1 MTSQANP
8 HIRDW
13 TVDRHGVGDE
23 SMTDQVAIVTGGG
36 LGIGKAVTRALAA
49 RGAAVVIVGRR
60 LGVLESAAD
69 ELSRE
74 GASDI
79 VPMSGDTTD
88 TDSIRHVVE
97 TTAALFGRVD
107 ILVNGAA
114 APAGLVR
121 NDVEQADPEALLADL
136 NTKVVGYFRCIQAV
150 VPHMRKRGYGRI
162 VNIGG
167 LTGRSSHALS
177 GMRNVAIVHMT
188 KALSDQLGP
197 AGITVNTLHP
207 GVVETE
213 HIHELYAK
221 NAAAEGITPEEVEQ
235 NFIARTPVRRVLS
248 AEEVADAISFF
259 ASRRSGG
266 ITGESLGI
274 DGGLTRGIFL

>member
-1 MTSQANP
+1 MGEPDMSETTILQQP
-8 HIRDW
+8 CPG
-13 TVDRHGVGDE
+13 VDDE
-23 SMTDQVAIVTGGG
+23 SMTGQVAIVTGGG
-36 LGIGKAVTRALAA
+36 LGIGRAVTRGLAA
-49 RGAAVVIVGRR
+49 RGATVVIVARR
-60 LGVLESAAD
+60 LPLLEAAAA
-69 ELSRE
+69 ELLAE
-74 GASDI
+74 GASEV

-88 TDSIRHVVE
+88 TESVRHVVE
-97 TTAALFGRVD
+97 TTAAMFGRVD

-150 VPHMRKRGYGRI
+150 APYMRGRNYGRI

-177 GMRNVAIVHMT
+177 GMRNVAVVHMT

-221 NAAAEGITPEEVEQ
+221 NAVAEGITPEQVEQ
-235 NFIARTPVRRVLS
+235 NFIARTPIRRVLS
-248 AEEVADAISFF
+248 AEEVADAVCFF
-259 ASRRSGG
+259 ASRRAGG